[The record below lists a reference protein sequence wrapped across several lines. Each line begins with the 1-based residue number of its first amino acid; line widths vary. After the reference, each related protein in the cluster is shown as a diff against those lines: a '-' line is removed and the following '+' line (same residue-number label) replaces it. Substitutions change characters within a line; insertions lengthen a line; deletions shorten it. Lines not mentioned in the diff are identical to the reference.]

1 MATKK
6 IVAEQKRE
14 EGRKEGRRGRGS
26 RSLLKGALIERQEK
40 NESKRAV
47 RPSGIAYTCTLTL
60 AMNQHQTTNHYSAV
74 GRYFHVLSHG
84 QVLKI
89 INRADERKLDDV
101 GESQEEQ
108 IADEIECWA

>member
-6 IVAEQKRE
+6 IVAEEKRE
-14 EGRKEGRRGRGS
+14 EGWKEGRRGSS

-47 RPSGIAYTCTLTL
+47 RPSGVAYICTLTL
-60 AMNQHQTTNHYSAV
+60 ALNQHQTTNHYSAV